1 MIPFLENSPKFMDWS
16 ANTYM
21 ALHTIYTN
29 NLASNNSQY
38 AEKGI
43 NFPAVF

>member
-1 MIPFLENSPKFMDWS
+1 MILFLENNPKFMDWS
-16 ANTYM
+16 TNTYM
-21 ALHTIYTN
+21 VLHTIYTN

-43 NFPAVF
+43 NFLAVF